1 MRVRLWGVRGSVPV
15 PGEAMGRYGGNTSCV
30 SVTLSDGSLLILD
43 AGTGIRELGAELPPG
58 PGPIHLLLTHLHLDH
73 IQGLM
78 FFAPLFDPSRE
89 VVVWGP
95 PAFWTP
101 LRERLGR
108 YISSPLSPI
117 EIRELPA
124 RVEFRE
130 ADAAGWT
137 IGPAHVDCALVSHRG
152 TTIGYRISDGDAS
165 LCYLPDHE
173 PGLGQ
178 ELCGADPTWVSG
190 MGLARGASLLLH
202 DGQYTDEEYRHHV
215 GWGHSAVSDVVA
227 FARCSGAERVLL
239 FHHDPLHD
247 DAQLDAI
254 REQVRADGLDL
265 AVEGT
270 TLEI

>member
-1 MRVRLWGVRGSVPV
+1 M
-15 PGEAMGRYGGNTSCV
+15 ARYGGNTSCV

-43 AGTGIRELGAELPPG
+43 AGTGIRDLGAHLPSG
-58 PGPIHLLLTHLHLDH
+58 PGPIHLLLSHLHLDH

-78 FFAPLFDPSRE
+78 FFAPLFDPARE

-108 YISSPLSPI
+108 YISAPLSPI

-130 ADAAGWT
+130 ADPAGWT
-137 IGPAHVDCALVSHRG
+137 IGPARVDCALVAHRG
-152 TTIGYRISDGDAS
+152 TTLGYRIADGGRS

-173 PGLGQ
+173 PGLGRPLQ
-178 ELCGADPTWVSG
+178 GADPRWVSG
-190 MGLARGASLLLH
+190 MGLARDASLLLH
-202 DGQYTDEEYRHHV
+202 DGQYSDEEYLGHV
-215 GWGHSAVSDVVA
+215 GWGHSSTSDAVA
-227 FARCSGAERVLL
+227 FARVSGAEHTLL

-247 DAQLDAI
+247 DDRLDVIRAAAEEHGVGLAI
-254 REQVRADGLDL
+254 
-265 AVEGT
+265 EGT
-270 TLEI
+270 TLDV